1 MPEDLYVSQD
11 ELIYIENVLVELRN
25 LIPNDAGENTEL
37 LEKIVNAENI
47 ITAKLDGGQGM
58 TTEST
63 AN

>member
-1 MPEDLYVSQD
+1 MPEDIYVSQD